1 MMVLIGRFMQYIIN
15 LLNIRGIP
23 LIKGKQDSEMQVTFD
38 FVCKHC
44 TCNTFNKNANF

>member
-23 LIKGKQDSEMQVTFD
+23 VIKGNQDSEMQVTFD

-44 TCNTFNKNANF
+44 NTFNKNANF